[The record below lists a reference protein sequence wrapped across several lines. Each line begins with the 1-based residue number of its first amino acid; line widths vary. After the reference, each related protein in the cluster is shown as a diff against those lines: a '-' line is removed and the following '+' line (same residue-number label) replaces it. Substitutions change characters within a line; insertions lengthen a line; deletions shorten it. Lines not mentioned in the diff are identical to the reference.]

1 MNRAIV
7 KLGNR
12 RNASGPTRS
21 ARLTAEAISNQALLA
36 SRSIC
41 PTLPQLSWKSTS
53 PLTHSEFAAVSLVAV
68 SWGSMSDVESKTD
81 AQWEKL
87 AHSWVHAFITATKT
101 SRLYGREHPALSDAL
116 EKIIQ
121 VSTPIWESYGTVK
134 LEIRAEVLR
143 VLNITTNHF
152 SKPQDNPF
160 FLSSSTISEDCKSPP
175 AWISL
180 S

>member
-1 MNRAIV
+1 
-7 KLGNR
+7 
-12 RNASGPTRS
+12 
-21 ARLTAEAISNQALLA
+21 
-36 SRSIC
+36 
-41 PTLPQLSWKSTS
+41 
-53 PLTHSEFAAVSLVAV
+53 
-68 SWGSMSDVESKTD
+68 MSDVESKTD

-160 FLSSSTISEDCKSPP
+160 PLLLDHIGGLQITTGMDKSELNEFFEILYKPVKEFDENSVVPPMEANLPISKSYVFQSFLLQIRLKQMKMAKQSSIPDCRS
-175 AWISL
+175 ASR
-180 S
+180 